1 MKIAIS
7 ANGADLNAATS
18 PVFGRCAYYI
28 LLDTETMAYEALPN
42 SASGAAHGAGI
53 GAAQSMLNHGVEAVI
68 SGNVGPNAFHVLQA
82 ANVAVYLSPE
92 GTVAEAVEAFKAGK
106 LQGVEAPTAGGPGG
120 RMGRGGGGGR
130 GRERF

>member
-42 SASGAAHGAGI
+42 SASGAAHGAG
-53 GAAQSMLNHGVEAVI
+53 I